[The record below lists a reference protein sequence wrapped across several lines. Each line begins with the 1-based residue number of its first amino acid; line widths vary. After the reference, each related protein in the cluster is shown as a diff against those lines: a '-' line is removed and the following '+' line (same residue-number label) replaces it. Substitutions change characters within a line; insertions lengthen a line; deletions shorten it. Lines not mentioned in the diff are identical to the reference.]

1 MSAPGCTSNL
11 RPPQSERGSLTHQV
25 ERVGSRRH
33 VEHSALIRLALQ
45 NRHSGGT
52 GGGSHREGS
61 IACSKQRWR
70 VGRQSMRTE
79 GHARLTNPD
88 PASFCSPRPIVPRSR
103 GALFSS
109 KASKQASSLPPP
121 AHRAVRVCCRSVA
134 LRILLSKQVSL
145 KATHLPG
152 VPRGSLIL
160 PLRGA
165 GAAALFVA
173 ARLGIGG
180 RGWGWGGIL
189 GRGGRGISWRGGG
202 IDEAEDDVEAG
213 VLRQQGACIL
223 GLAFGVR
230 RHQSCSTG
238 DSSNNPALNRSPLP
252 SSPSPLRPSPLKVTG
267 STPTLV
273 RMP

>member
-88 PASFCSPRPIVPRSR
+88 PASFCSPRPIVTRSR
-103 GALFSS
+103 GAFFPPR
-109 KASKQASSLPPP
+109 QASRPAHSLPPLT
-121 AHRAVRVCCRSVA
+121 ARY
-134 LRILLSKQVSL
+134 VS
-145 KATHLPG
+145 A
-152 VPRGSLIL
+152 
-160 PLRGA
+160 
-165 GAAALFVA
+165 AAALPSV
-173 ARLGIGG
+173 
-180 RGWGWGGIL
+180 
-189 GRGGRGISWRGGG
+189 
-202 IDEAEDDVEAG
+202 
-213 VLRQQGACIL
+213 
-223 GLAFGVR
+223 
-230 RHQSCSTG
+230 
-238 DSSNNPALNRSPLP
+238 SSSASR
-252 SSPSPLRPSPLKVTG
+252 
-267 STPTLV
+267 
-273 RMP
+273 